1 MKKGVK
7 KEATCYHYHSETDGY
22 MHFHPKL
29 QTKTH
34 KKLQLKCIFNT
45 GLFFFF
51 QSLKNANMHL
61 NMYCKPPNQQCCV
74 FPRVSS
80 GSPLFLKKTSQE
92 THSGK
97 CWIPNSFWA
106 LDKLLVKF
114 FLPTSLS
121 GSCYGLNSKP
131 DNEWLSLQYQTTQ
144 VPLF

>member
-7 KEATCYHYHSETDGY
+7 KEVTCYHYHSETDGY

-34 KKLQLKCIFNT
+34 KKLQLKFIFNT
-45 GLFFFF
+45 GFFF

-80 GSPLFLKKTSQE
+80 GSPLFLKKKHLKRHTLGSVE
-92 THSGK
+92 SLILSELLISY
-97 CWIPNSFWA
+97 WWSSFYPHHC
-106 LDKLLVKF
+106 L
-114 FLPTSLS
+114 
-121 GSCYGLNSKP
+121 GHCYGLNSKP